1 LRLAVI
7 AGFAMVAGAV
17 GPSAYAQTIGTV
29 TEQVSELEQEV
40 SQATSAGT
48 SATSDIVSET
58 SGTISKT
65 TDSISGTISKTTESA
80 SGTISKTTS
89 PTSGTVSGASEGGS
103 NAVGSKSGG
112 TGNASSG
119 GPRESKERS
128 NIVDT
133 RAEAA
138 RDRRLLAM
146 RIATLKERTH
156 RNGSGPGA
164 GPVLGSRTPA
174 LGDPPPVPSAIL
186 PPVPDPGTSLSILVV
201 LGLIGLLLVGAAYP
215 YAMHAVSGSWNPLT
229 AFRRRYLP

>member
-7 AGFAMVAGAV
+7 AAFAIVAGAV
-17 GPSAYAQTIGTV
+17 APGAYAQTLGTV
-29 TEQVSELEQEV
+29 TQQVAELEETA

-65 TDSISGTISKTTESA
+65 TDSISGTISKTTDSI

-89 PTSGTVSGASEGGS
+89 PASGTVSGASEGGS

-119 GPRESKERS
+119 GSRESKKRS
-128 NIVDT
+128 NIVNT
-133 RAEAA
+133 SAEAA
-138 RDRRLLAM
+138 QDLRLLAM

-156 RNGSGPGA
+156 RDGSGPGA
-164 GPVLGSRTPA
+164 GPVPGSRAPA
-174 LGDPPPVPSAIL
+174 LGDPPHVPSAIL

-201 LGLIGLLLVGAAYP
+201 LALIALLMVGAAYP